1 MPALLPGVRLFFPWV
16 GLSSTRRGSC
26 ASFTRHGLGYQKAHV
41 SPTYRAAFSGERR
54 NVPLAR
60 NAIASFARICGFS
73 TEEVSDIRLA
83 AGEALSNAVEHGRA
97 RRSNGFSVRC
107 SFTEEEL
114 TIEIRDNGDGFSF
127 EGRLDETPLEQRSR
141 GFGIFLM
148 RRLMDGVH
156 FDKNGTCVRLTRRH
170 VS

>member
-1 MPALLPGVRLFFPWV
+1 M
-16 GLSSTRRGSC
+16 
-26 ASFTRHGLGYQKAHV
+26 
-41 SPTYRAAFSGERR
+41 SPTYRAAFTGERR

-73 TEEVSDIRLA
+73 VDEVSDIRLA

-97 RRSNGFSVRC
+97 RKSNGFSVRC
-107 SFTEEEL
+107 MFREDEL
-114 TIEIRDNGDGFSF
+114 SIEIRDNGEGFTL
-127 EGRLDETPLEQRSR
+127 EGKHDDTPIEQRSR

-156 FDKNGTCVRLTRRH
+156 FDRNGTCVRLTRRH

>member
-1 MPALLPGVRLFFPWV
+1 M
-16 GLSSTRRGSC
+16 
-26 ASFTRHGLGYQKAHV
+26 
-41 SPTYRAAFSGERR
+41 SPTYRAAFTGDRR

-60 NAIASFARICGFS
+60 NAIASFASICGFS
-73 TEEVSDIRLA
+73 AEEVSDIRLA

-97 RRSNGFSVRC
+97 HRSSGFSVRC
-107 SFTEEEL
+107 HFQEEEL
-114 TIEIRDNGDGFSF
+114 TIEIRDNGEGFSL
-127 EGRLDETPLEQRSR
+127 EGRRDETPIEQRSR

-156 FDKNGTCVRLTRRH
+156 FDRNGTLVRLTRRH